1 MPSTR
6 VGLIGTG
13 YWARVIHGASVV
25 QHPAAE
31 LVGVWGRDASKTAA
45 AAQELGTQAYSDLDA
60 LLNDVDALTFAVPP
74 DVQSPIAKRAAQRG
88 RHLLLEKPVATSAE
102 SAREVEAAVSAAN
115 VGSIV
120 FFTRRFRPAI
130 QDWLGELDRQ
140 GGWHVG
146 RIEVTANLD
155 GGPFAES
162 PWRRE
167 RGALW
172 DVGPHAL
179 SMLVPV
185 LGDVTWV
192 TAGGGRGDLVHL
204 VMRHGGERSSTAS
217 LSLTAPKATLGGS
230 TYFEGEHGRVTAPTA
245 TSGNADIVAA
255 HQQALDGLITQIEQP
270 GSGHPCDVH
279 FGTRVVEVLSAAEQS
294 LATGRGFEVSKG

>member
-1 MPSTR
+1 
-6 VGLIGTG
+6 
-13 YWARVIHGASVV
+13 
-25 QHPAAE
+25 
-31 LVGVWGRDASKTAA
+31 VWGRDATKTAA

-74 DVQSPIAKRAAQRG
+74 DVQAPIAVRAAQRG
-88 RHLLLEKPVATSAE
+88 RHLLLEKPVATSLVL
-102 SAREVEAAVSAAN
+102 AREVEAAVSAAN

-120 FFTRRFRPAI
+120 FFTRRFRPPI
-130 QDWLGELDRQ
+130 QDWLGELERQ

-155 GGPFAES
+155 GGPFSDS

-179 SMLVPV
+179 SVLVPV
-185 LGDVTWV
+185 LGEVSWV

-204 VMRHGGERSSTAS
+204 VMRHGAEHSSTAS
-217 LSLTAPKATLGGS
+217 LSMTAPKATLGGS
-230 TYFEGEHGRVTAPTA
+230 TYFEGEHGRASAPSGT
-245 TSGNADIVAA
+245 TGNADIVAA
-255 HQQALDGLITQIEQP
+255 HQQALDALIAQIEQP
-270 GSGHPCDVH
+270 GTGHPCDVH
-279 FGTRVVEVLSAAEQS
+279 FGTRVVEVLAAAEES
-294 LATGRGFEVSKG
+294 LATGRGFDVGAAQA